1 MGFFKKKKKDTD
13 KEAATD
19 KSPEDKGP
27 NANPKA
33 KSSQEPMA
41 GQIEPNDDND
51 PLNLATAPPTSK
63 RSADKKEHVE
73 QERARLEESTKKI
86 NKERAKETMDAQI
99 VMDPEDGHRVAVRA
113 ASLLQE
119 VARETRGLF
128 ETVRPMV
135 EAKAIWRF
143 FATDDMEGAR
153 TAVKDGNLNPHAA
166 ASLIVYHLRDQ
177 DEPLCTK
184 ALRSRIFTAAEVT
197 SDAERLAELREHCS
211 SLPENSRTLLRSIGS
226 MVAAVAAEHDA
237 CYKDGIEN
245 RMSALAQLFGP
256 LFLRPAAPKF
266 ESEMAAAMRFAL
278 DVFANPSLLSPLI
291 TATSRSPLSIT
302 SSGEALLHQSLA
314 LALPLSLPLSSLSL
328 SQFPGNSPLPFLIC
342 SDLVIC

>member
-19 KSPEDKGP
+19 NSPEDKGP

-41 GQIEPNDDND
+41 GSGQIESSNDND
-51 PLNLATAPPTSK
+51 PLNLATAPPTSR
-63 RSADKKEHVE
+63 RSADTEKEHVE
-73 QERARLEESTKKI
+73 QERARMEESTKKR
-86 NKERAKETMDAQI
+86 NKERAKETMEAQI

-153 TAVKDGNLNPHAA
+153 TAVKDGSLNPHAA

-177 DEPLCTK
+177 EEPLCTK
-184 ALRSRIFTAAEVT
+184 ALRSRIFTAAEVPR
-197 SDAERLAELREHCS
+197 DAERLAELREHCS
-211 SLPENSRTLLRSIGS
+211 SLPENNRTLLMSIGS

-266 ESEMAAAMRFAL
+266 ESEMAAAMRFAI
-278 DVFANPSLLSPLI
+278 DIFANPSLLSPLI
-291 TATSRSPLSIT
+291 TATSRSPLSTT
-302 SSGEALLHQSLA
+302 SSGEALWHQSLSPS
-314 LALPLSLPLSSLSL
+314 LPLPPSLLLSLPLSISRQLAL
-328 SQFPGNSPLPFLIC
+328 TL
-342 SDLVIC
+342 SDLL